1 MTSGNLVDTTKTY
14 YDSQDADEFYYNVW
28 GGEDIHV
35 GIYTQPGED
44 IFKAS
49 RRTVQKLAS
58 KLTLDAS
65 AKILDIG
72 AGYGGAARFLAAKWG
87 CHVACLNLS
96 EKENERNEE
105 KNKEAVLSHLID
117 VQQGNFEEIPY
128 PDAQFDVVWCQ
139 DAILHSGNKEQVFR
153 EVNRVLKPG
162 GQFIFT
168 DPMQDDV
175 CPEGV
180 LDPIL
185 QRIHLKEMG
194 SVKMYREYAEA
205 VGLEVVE
212 IEEMPEQLI
221 NHYRRVREELMNRKE
236 ELLKVCDEGY
246 LNRMQLGLTHWVEGG
261 KNRYLNWGILH
272 FRKPGS

>member
-1 MTSGNLVDTTKTY
+1 M
-14 YDSQDADEFYYNVW
+14 
-28 GGEDIHV
+28 
-35 GIYTQPGED
+35 
-44 IFKAS
+44 
-49 RRTVQKLAS
+49 
-58 KLTLDAS
+58 
-65 AKILDIG
+65 
-72 AGYGGAARFLAAKWG
+72 
-87 CHVACLNLS
+87 
-96 EKENERNEE
+96 
-105 KNKEAVLSHLID
+105 
-117 VQQGNFEEIPY
+117 
-128 PDAQFDVVWCQ
+128 
-139 DAILHSGNKEQVFR
+139 HSGNKEQVFR

-272 FRKPGS
+272 FGKPGS